1 MGEFRT
7 GIERSED
14 NSVRKGGLQ
23 CLLPSTIGMK
33 ILVSPGLDSY
43 QYLTTI
49 AIFPLFSFR
58 SVLLLNISGLALLE
72 TRFLTLNAGN
82 SFLFRSRSMMFSL
95 LYRKN
100 PLYPLSEISTVP
112 QHQTTMGL
120 ARQVNK
126 ITNTS

>member
-1 MGEFRT
+1 MGGFRT

-14 NSVRKGGLQ
+14 SSPRKGSLQ
-23 CLLPSTIGMK
+23 CLLLLTIGMK

-43 QYLTTI
+43 QYLATI

-82 SFLFRSRSMMFSL
+82 NFLFRSRSMMFSL
-95 LYRKN
+95 LYLGCSLEHL
-100 PLYPLSEISTVP
+100 PVFY
-112 QHQTTMGL
+112 
-120 ARQVNK
+120 
-126 ITNTS
+126 